1 MTKSDD
7 NKELL
12 PKIEQLIDLL
22 TQMLSRDA
30 HPLADRMDE
39 FLQELTRIDR
49 SMSEAATTLTTL
61 APQLAGMATQA
72 EVAGSEDRLTNILED
87 MALRQYRIETM
98 MTELFQ
104 PPGLG
109 GNG

>member
-12 PKIEQLIDLL
+12 PKVEQLIDLL

-72 EVAGSEDRLTNILED
+72 DVVSAEDRMTSILED
-87 MALRQYRIETM
+87 MTERQYRIETLM
-98 MTELFQ
+98 EELFQ
-104 PPGLG
+104 PPGQG
-109 GNG
+109 GSG

>member
-12 PKIEQLIDLL
+12 PKVEQLIDLL
-22 TQMLSRDA
+22 TRVLSRDA

-72 EVAGSEDRLTNILED
+72 DVAGSEDRMTNILED
-87 MALRQYRIETM
+87 MAKRQYRIEVLM
-98 MTELFQ
+98 AELFQ
-104 PPGLG
+104 PLG
-109 GNG
+109 QGDSG